1 MLTLS
6 WPFIN
11 MCNVYIYILYNVPVL
26 GCMLP
31 GLLSYK
37 TILNPFNKQFM
48 SVYDILNK
56 QN

>member
-56 QN
+56 